1 MEASSTMNDTR
12 MLRRSRT
19 DRMLAGVSGGLGKF
33 FGIDPTWIRLGFVIA
48 AIPGGV
54 PGILA
59 YLICWIVIP
68 EEEV

>member
-1 MEASSTMNDTR
+1 MNDTR

-33 FGIDPTWIRLGFVIA
+33 FGIDSTWVRLGFVIA

-68 EEEV
+68 EEQV